1 VGRLEEIVD
10 RNKHPSRNRDRFAVG
25 VTSLVLLLVVGL
37 LAFTALQ
44 SGDPPKP
51 AAPPEHR
58 VHDVKLYRAP
68 TPKPTAKPAPTLP
81 AR

>member
-1 VGRLEEIVD
+1 MGRLQDIVE
-10 RNKHPSRNRDRFAVG
+10 RNKHPARGRDRFSVG
-25 VTSLVLLLVVGL
+25 VTSLVLLVVVGL

-51 AAPPEHR
+51 VAPIERR

-68 TPKPTAKPAPTLP
+68 GPAKAGSAT
-81 AR
+81 R